1 MSTYR
6 ESLDPAGRTPTT
18 RNRYVDFLRAAS
30 IIVVVLGHWLIAA
43 PHVLPGGLEYNVLL
57 SEASWTHYLTW
68 ILQVMPIFFL
78 VGGYA
83 NARSWRS
90 ALGKGESYGIWLRA
104 RLRRLLLPVLPLLA
118 VWAAGAYILLQT
130 GYDRAL
136 LTFASQGA
144 LVPVWFLATYV
155 AVVALTPLTLRIWD
169 RYGWNALLVTGS
181 LAVLTD
187 FVSLGSPGLTSAGF
201 LNYLFMWGTV
211 HSFGYAWADSRIGG
225 VTHRLV
231 ASAAG
236 LAATGALVFWGPYP
250 VAMVGLNTQGV
261 NNSQPPKVT
270 LLTLAIFQA
279 GLILALEG
287 PARRWLARKRAWAGV
302 VLVNGRIMTI
312 YLWHMTAM
320 VALIGVS
327 LLFDGI
333 GLGVAVDTREWW
345 LTRPLWIAALAVTTI
360 PLLMVFGRFQRP
372 NPDLRPAP
380 PVWRPV
386 AAVIATCAGLGLLA
400 ALGVSDEEGLNGV
413 ALALPFAA
421 AIAGGVGG
429 ARRWE
434 RVALGVADNA
444 HLGKGMSQFGQR
456 LE

>member
-1 MSTYR
+1 MSTYTHA
-6 ESLDPAGRTPTT
+6 LDLAGKTPTS

-30 IIVVVLGHWLIAA
+30 IIVVVLGHWLMAA
-43 PHVLPGGLEYNVLL
+43 PQMLPGGLAYDHLL
-57 SEASWTHYLTW
+57 SVASWTHYLTW

-83 NARSWRS
+83 NAVSWRS
-90 ALGKGESYGIWLRA
+90 AQGKGEPYGMWLRA

-118 VWAAGAYILLQT
+118 VWTAGAFILLQT
-130 GYDRAL
+130 GFDRSL
-136 LTFASQGA
+136 IRFGSQGA

-155 AVVALTPLTLRIWD
+155 AVVALTPVTLRIWD
-169 RYGWNALLVTGS
+169 RYGWNALLVTGA
-181 LAVLTD
+181 LAGLMD
-187 FVSLGSPGLTSAGF
+187 FISLGSPGLTSAGY

-211 HSFGYAWADSRIGG
+211 HSLGYAWADSKIGG
-225 VTHRLV
+225 VTQRLV

-236 LAATGALVFWGPYP
+236 LAATAALVFWGPYP

-287 PARRWLARKRAWAGV
+287 PARRWLARERAWAGV
-302 VLVNGRIMTI
+302 VMVNGRIMTI

-320 VALIGVS
+320 VVLIGAS
-327 LLFDGI
+327 LLLDGV
-333 GLGVAVDTREWW
+333 GLGVVIDTREWW
-345 LTRPLWIAALAVTTI
+345 LTRPLWIAALVVATI
-360 PLLMVFGRFQRP
+360 PFIMVFGRYERP
-372 NPDLRPAP
+372 NPDHRPAP
-380 PVWRPV
+380 PVWQPV
-386 AAVIATCAGLGLLA
+386 AAVIAACIGLGLLA
-400 ALGVSDEEGLNGV
+400 ALGVSDGEGLNGL

-421 AIAGGVGG
+421 AMAGGVGG

-434 RVALGVADNA
+434 QKRRERRERKAPIPG
-444 HLGKGMSQFGQR
+444 
-456 LE
+456 

>member
-6 ESLDPAGRTPTT
+6 PALDLAGRTPTS

-43 PHVLPGGLEYNVLL
+43 PRVLPGGLEYNVLL

-90 ALGKGESYGIWLRA
+90 TLGKGESYGIWLRA

-130 GYDRAL
+130 GYDRGL

-155 AVVALTPLTLRIWD
+155 AVVALTPLTLRIWN
-169 RYGWNALLVTGS
+169 RYGWKALLVTGA
-181 LAVLTD
+181 LAGLTD

-211 HSFGYAWADSRIGG
+211 HSFGYAWADSKIGG
-225 VTHRLV
+225 VTQRLV

-236 LAATGALVFWGPYP
+236 LVATGALVFWGPYP

-287 PARRWLARKRAWAGV
+287 PARRWLARGRVWAGV

-320 VALIGVS
+320 VVLVGAS
-327 LLFDGI
+327 LLLDGF
-333 GLGVAVDTREWW
+333 GLEVAAGTDQWW
-345 LTRPLWIAALAVTTI
+345 LTRPLWLAALMATTI
-360 PLLMVFGRFQRP
+360 PFISVFGRYERP
-372 NPDLRPAP
+372 GPDLRPAP
-380 PVWRPV
+380 PGWQPV
-386 AAVIATCAGLGLLA
+386 AAVITTCTGLGILA
-400 ALGVSDEEGLNGV
+400 AVGVSDADGLNGI
-413 ALALPFAA
+413 ALSLPF
-421 AIAGGVGG
+421 IAVTLGGIGG
-429 ARRWE
+429 ARRWARRTLTAQE
-434 RVALGVADNA
+434 ESKSLICR
-444 HLGKGMSQFGQR
+444 
-456 LE
+456 